1 MSASLA
7 EKDLASFV
15 CLFTAHADHSY
26 ARPSAVLPVDVELD
40 NSASDQQPPDVDL
53 ETLQQLKEQLEG
65 AHVQILELKGQLGR
79 VHMCIQ
85 QQKEQLQS
93 REEEMSCL
101 KKQVKEQEDKL
112 KTLSYD
118 PDSFDDQTV
127 QFYLGLKSKCAFD
140 ALYHHLQDKASR
152 MHYWRGENG
161 DSNLIISQLPARLA
175 DDAGCRTGKG
185 KY

>member
-1 MSASLA
+1 
-7 EKDLASFV
+7 
-15 CLFTAHADHSY
+15 
-26 ARPSAVLPVDVELD
+26 VDVELD

-53 ETLQQLKEQLEG
+53 ETLRQLKEQLEG

-79 VHMCIQ
+79 AHMCIQ

-93 REEEMSCL
+93 QEEEMSCL
-101 KKQVKEQEDKL
+101 KKQVKEQEDRL
-112 KTLSYD
+112 KMLSYD
-118 PDSFDDQTV
+118 PDSFDDETV

-161 DSNLIISQLPARLA
+161 DYDQPKGNTGPKRQLTTKHEFAAVLIRLKLGLFVDDLAARL
-175 DDAGCRTGKG
+175 GMS
-185 KY
+185 